1 MEDKLRKQM
10 REWIIIKA
18 IPCSTEGSDP
28 ERGPLFSY
36 VLLSRMKRILVI
48 FISVV
53 LLLIIN

>member
-28 ERGPLFSY
+28 ERGPLFP
-36 VLLSRMKRILVI
+36 M
-48 FISVV
+48 FCCQE
-53 LLLIIN
+53 